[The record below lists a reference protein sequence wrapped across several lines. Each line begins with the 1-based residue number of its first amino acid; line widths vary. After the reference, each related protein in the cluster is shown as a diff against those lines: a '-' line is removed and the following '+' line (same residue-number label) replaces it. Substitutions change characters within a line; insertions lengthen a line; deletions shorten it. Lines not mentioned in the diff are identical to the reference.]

1 MKIIVCIFQWLNNIM
16 YDSEKSSY
24 LDKTTMNQRHNNG
37 YLLYKRLLKQTKI
50 YKTVFILAIIGM
62 ILHAVADTSFAALIK
77 PLLDGSFVEQDKAI
91 ISLMPILIV
100 LIFTLRG
107 IGSFMSNYGMAYV
120 GRSIIRDIRKDMFDK
135 IILKSS
141 ESYDESITGRLVS
154 KVTFDAEQVAEAATK
169 AITILIKDGLTIIGL
184 LSLMFY
190 YSFELS
196 IGLILIA
203 PFIGYFLKI
212 MSIKF
217 RTISRDIQKSM
228 GEITNVVEE
237 SIIGHRLIKIFGGQK
252 YETNLFD
259 SVNRNNRERNLKLIF
274 IQSLSIPLMQLV
286 IAVFAA
292 SIIFFVMSEDYLEQI
307 SIGTFMSYLTAM
319 IMLFAPIK
327 RLSEVN
333 VTLQRGIAASE
344 SIFTLLDSKSE
355 PHSRGDYEI
364 IDDITIDFK
373 NINFKYASSENFVL
387 KNITL
392 SINPGET
399 VAFVGKSGS
408 GKTTLLDLIPRL
420 YTPTTGSIS
429 FNDKNI
435 ALMDLNYV
443 RRQISYVGQDF
454 VLFND
459 TIYNNIAYGELNKS
473 NKVEIENAAKKA
485 NAYNFIDLLPEKF
498 NTYVGQNGVLLSGGQ
513 RQRVA
518 IARAVLKNSP
528 ILLLDEATS
537 ALDSESESII
547 QESINN
553 LSKNKTTLIIAH
565 RLSTV
570 INADKIVVI
579 DNGQVIEQGSHNEL
593 LNKRGPYSVL
603 YNSQFKN

>member
-16 YDSEKSSY
+16 YDSRISSY
-24 LDKTTMNQRHNNG
+24 LNKTIMNHSNNSG
-37 YLLYKRLLKQTKI
+37 FLLYKRLLKRTKI
-50 YKTVFILAIIGM
+50 YKTVFILAVIGM
-62 ILHAVADTSFAALIK
+62 IIHAIADTSFAALIK
-77 PLLDGSFVEQDKAI
+77 PLLDGSFIEQDKAV
-91 ISLMPILIV
+91 ISLMPVLIILIFV
-100 LIFTLRG
+100 LRG
-107 IGSFMSNYGMAYV
+107 IGSFISNYGMAYV

-135 IILKSS
+135 IISKSS
-141 ESYDESITGRLVS
+141 QSYDESITGRLVS
-154 KVTFDAEQVAEAATK
+154 KITFDAEQVAEAATK

-217 RTISRDIQKSM
+217 RGISRDIQKSM

-237 SIIGHRLIKIFGGQK
+237 SIIGHRLVKIFGGHR
-252 YETNLFD
+252 YETNAFD
-259 SVNRNNRERNLKLIF
+259 NVNKNNRERNLKLIF
-274 IQSLSIPLMQLV
+274 IQSLSIPLMQLI
-286 IAVFAA
+286 IAIFAA
-292 SIIFFVMSEDYLEQI
+292 SIIYFVMSEDYLEQI

-355 PHSRGDYEI
+355 PQGNHAYETS
-364 IDDITIDFK
+364 DNVSIDFINVDFKYSSSKSFIIK
-373 NINFKYASSENFVL
+373 NIS
-387 KNITL
+387 L
-392 SINPGET
+392 SIKPGQT
-399 VAFVGKSGS
+399 VALVGKSGS
-408 GKTTLLDLIPRL
+408 GKTTILDLIPRL
-420 YTPTTGSIS
+420 YEPTSGSIN
-429 FNDKNI
+429 FNDEDI
-435 ALMDLNYV
+435 ARMDLNYI
-443 RRQISYVGQDF
+443 RKQISYVGQDF
-454 VLFND
+454 TLFND
-459 TIYNNIAYGELNKS
+459 TIYNNIAYGELNKCS
-473 NKVEIENAAKKA
+473 KAEVENAAKKA
-485 NAYNFIDLLPEKF
+485 NAYNFIDLLPDKF

-513 RQRVA
+513 RQRIA

-537 ALDSESESII
+537 ALDSESETIIKESII
-547 QESINN
+547 N

-570 INADKIVVI
+570 VNADKIVVI
-579 DNGQVIEQGSHNEL
+579 DNGQIVEQGNHDEL
-593 LNKRGPYSVL
+593 LKKRGAYSVL